1 MLKGDIRKQAILD
14 TAENLF
20 FEKGYVKATIQDF
33 LDALECSKGS
43 FYHHFE
49 SKLQVLTELC
59 RQRTAKSFEAYQEKK
74 KARTGYVVETYKVY
88 KQNGVETRRE
98 WLCTSNYPMIQ
109 QVIEYN

>member
-49 SKLQVLTELC
+49 SKLQVLTELSVYL
-59 RQRTAKSFEAYQEKK
+59 QIPVSENLTLHAEKLMQVL
-74 KARTGYVVETYKVY
+74 AQVPA
-88 KQNGVETRRE
+88 
-98 WLCTSNYPMIQ
+98 LLQ
-109 QVIEYN
+109 QVQV